1 MIDLEK
7 LKLILQSSY
16 QPIAQSSRRLLKVH
30 SDGGMDGRYKP
41 SSTGSHVSGVLLWFN
56 YKYFFLTARHCLQK
70 FRDELGNEIPLNN
83 FYNHSPYWINVSD
96 SFNNYGQVVD
106 FLYVRKIWFIG
117 EIFKLQVFQA
127 CEGVDLED
135 LCLLEIYYP
144 MQPIRNYVDLNNLS
158 NAIRSKSELKNS
170 LMGFSGYPAE
180 KNPYFWDDNEI
191 APIKGDATHST
202 LFYRWFDFGLNIS
215 DSNCIELFKP
225 RDFNYSG
232 MCGGTVFTINES
244 SVKWAGMYISGADDK
259 ARYIPSY
266 LILDVIL
273 NYRQSRFQI
282 IDQDAEICGGAR
294 HVSNSEYRKAIMD
307 IERMFR
313 ERE

>member
-1 MIDLEK
+1 MTDLEK
-7 LKLILQSSY
+7 LKLILRSSC
-16 QPIAQSSRRLLKVH
+16 QPISRSSRRLLKVH
-30 SDGGMDGRYKP
+30 SDGEMDGRYLP

-70 FRDELGNEIPLNN
+70 FRDESGSEIPLEN
-83 FYNHSPYWINVSD
+83 FYNHSPYWINLSD
-96 SFNNYGQVVD
+96 SFNDYGQILG

-117 EIFKLQVFQA
+117 EIFKLQVFQT

-144 MQPIRNYVDLNNLS
+144 MQSVKNYVDLNNLS
-158 NAIRSKSELKNS
+158 NVVRSKAELKS
-170 LMGFSGYPAE
+170 CIMGFSGYPAE
-180 KNPYFWDDNEI
+180 KNPYFWDNNEI

-202 LFYRWFDFGLNIS
+202 LFHRWFDFGANIS

-225 RDFNYSG
+225 REFDYSG
-232 MCGGTVFTINES
+232 MCGGTIFTINET
-244 SVKWAGMYISGADDK
+244 SVKWAGMYISGSSDK

-273 NYRQSRFQI
+273 NYRQSRFI
-282 IDQDAEICGGAR
+282 TIDQDAEICGGG
-294 HVSNSEYRKAIMD
+294 
-307 IERMFR
+307 
-313 ERE
+313 